1 MPKCNAFDNVLTI
14 KLGKDIEFKPCCLFE
29 NRPDESFPVNE
40 TSFTDFNK
48 NFISNLKSTME
59 HSWHPGCKSCEVD
72 EQEGFKSIRNK
83 FNQSLSG
90 KENSIEY
97 IEIFFSNQCNLA
109 CKMCS
114 PLNSS
119 KLKSLIELNPH
130 LQKWYGDLEIKSN
143 NYNLESIFKDVDLTK
158 LKTVNFIGGEPF
170 ISSDLDDFL
179 DFLETKDLTK
189 NLTCSIYTNSTFFPV
204 KFLDK
209 LKKFKAVIILISVD
223 GINDLANYIRT
234 GFEWETIHK
243 TIDAWLDF
251 KKDNSNIYLKLT
263 HTLQAYNIHQFDS
276 IVEFCKQKKLIMEMY
291 PINVKDYLS
300 YKVLPIE
307 YRQQLI
313 ESGGLKDQRI
323 LDILNNIEFD
333 KELFDKFKEFTYTM
347 DKALNTSI
355 EKTIPNLFKYFEQN
369 EQKSATRHISN

>member
-1 MPKCNAFDNVLTI
+1 MPKCNALDNVLTI
-14 KLGKDIEFKPCCLFE
+14 KLGKDIEFRPCCLFE
-29 NRPDESFPVNE
+29 NKPAESFPVNE
-40 TSFTDFNK
+40 ISFADFNK
-48 NFISNLKSTME
+48 NFIINVKSVME
-59 HSWHPGCKSCEVD
+59 TSWHPGCKSCEID
-72 EQEGFKSIRNK
+72 EQQGFRSIRTK
-83 FNQSLSG
+83 FNQDLSG
-90 KENSIEY
+90 KEKSIEY
-97 IEIFFSNQCNLA
+97 IEVFFSNKCNLA

-114 PLNSS
+114 PMHSS
-119 KLKSLIELNPH
+119 KLQQLVESNPH

-143 NYNLESIFKDVDLTK
+143 NYNLDSIFKDVDLTN

-170 ISSDLDDFL
+170 ITPDLMDFL
-179 DFLETKDLTK
+179 DFLETKDLFK
-189 NLTCSIYTNSTFFPV
+189 NLTCSIYTNGTFFPV

-223 GINDLANYIRT
+223 GVDDLANYIRT
-234 GFEWETIHK
+234 GFEWETVHK
-243 TIDAWLDF
+243 NIDAWLDF
-251 KKDNSNIYLKLT
+251 KKDNPNIYLKLT

-276 IVEFCKQKKLIMEMY
+276 IVEFCRQKKLIMEMY
-291 PINVKDYLS
+291 PINGQTHLS
-300 YKVLPIE
+300 YKVLPIQ

-313 ESGGLKDQRI
+313 ESGDLKDQRI

-369 EQKSATRHISN
+369 E